1 MTILSSQH
9 QAKTQLGAN
18 LAKYPIPNNL
28 KNPTNPKNGSLGISL
43 KKKRKKLYYHT
54 VLKSKIMSNN

>member
-18 LAKYPIPNNL
+18 LAKYPIPNKPEKSN
-28 KNPTNPKNGSLGISL
+28 KPKNGLGISL
-43 KKKRKKLYYHT
+43 KKKKKLFYNT
-54 VLKSKIMSNN
+54 LV